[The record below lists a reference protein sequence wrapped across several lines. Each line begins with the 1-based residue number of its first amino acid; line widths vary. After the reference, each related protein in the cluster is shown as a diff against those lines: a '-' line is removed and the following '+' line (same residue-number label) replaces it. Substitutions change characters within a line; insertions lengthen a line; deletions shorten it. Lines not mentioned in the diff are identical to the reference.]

1 MTETEAV
8 MTEANDMTRQTMVN
22 PPTFFPPPPS
32 SKEPEY
38 RGHIIETHRGS
49 DGYWGAVWALPDHST
64 PEYRMPDPPPKVRAS
79 RGSVVSEFAARP
91 AVFPGFSRSKEP
103 ARRADRNRRSSSL
116 HAFFRRRADRKAL
129 RCTPS
134 PHGTRAAI
142 DRGVV
147 HG

>member
-79 RGSVVSEFAARP
+79 RGSVGAYYTSKASVIAAAKR
-91 AVFPGFSRSKEP
+91 
-103 ARRADRNRRSSSL
+103 
-116 HAFFRRRADRKAL
+116 
-129 RCTPS
+129 
-134 PHGTRAAI
+134 AI
-142 DRGVV
+142 DNNIIGPRPRCKPRRKWRY
-147 HG
+147 